1 MRNFFQLGFQYLP
14 LDVVC
19 SVVEELAKKLMTS
32 YLCLQVVKKE
42 ACMYTWLRAVVR
54 YLLVLLHSLVETPH
68 PLAHTKTTFF
78 GLEWMQNIF
87 FSSPPP
93 TRRSRR
99 RRRWNQHRKWLPRT
113 KTHLIR
119 RDRQFK
125 EVFFLRAF
133 LYRFYTNSNRS
144 GVFVWLQLWAAQ
156 RPECWRLWKTF
167 LNRKSLKSCC
177 WNLYSWYNKSVR
189 IFD

>member
-68 PLAHTKTTFF
+68 PLAHTKTTLF

-87 FSSPPP
+87 FLLSS
-93 TRRSRR
+93 
-99 RRRWNQHRKWLPRT
+99 
-113 KTHLIR
+113 
-119 RDRQFK
+119 DRE
-125 EVFFLRAF
+125 EVENDSETNTESGCQGQKHTSLGGTVNSKKYSFWGRFSTDFTTTQTDQEFLSDF
-133 LYRFYTNSNRS
+133 NFELHN
-144 GVFVWLQLWAAQ
+144 G
-156 RPECWRLWKTF
+156 
-167 LNRKSLKSCC
+167 LNVGGCEKHS
-177 WNLYSWYNKSVR
+177 
-189 IFD
+189 